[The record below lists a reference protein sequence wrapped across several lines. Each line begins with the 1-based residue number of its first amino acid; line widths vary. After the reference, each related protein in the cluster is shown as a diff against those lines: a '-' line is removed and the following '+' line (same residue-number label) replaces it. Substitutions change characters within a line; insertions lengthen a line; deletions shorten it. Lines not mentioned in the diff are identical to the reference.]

1 MSKQAKLQ
9 NSMQKY
15 TFYKITQKQTAT
27 MTSQS
32 KGRRIPKI
40 TIKWAYDLWWL
51 VRTLGV
57 SEKDE
62 MVRNMCTQSVYL
74 FSYY

>member
-1 MSKQAKLQ
+1 MSKQEKLQ
-9 NSMQKY
+9 NGMQKY
-15 TFYKITQKQTAT
+15 TFHEITQKQTAR
-27 MTSQS
+27 MTSPQ
-32 KGRRIPKI
+32 
-40 TIKWAYDLWWL
+40 TMKWAYDLWWL